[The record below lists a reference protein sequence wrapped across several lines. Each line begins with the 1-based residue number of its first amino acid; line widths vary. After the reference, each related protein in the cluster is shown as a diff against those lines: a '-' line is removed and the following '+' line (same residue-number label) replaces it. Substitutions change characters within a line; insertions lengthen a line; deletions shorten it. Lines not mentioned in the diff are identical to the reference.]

1 MADAPYIYL
10 GTASQ
15 FPTVITS
22 LGRRN
27 IVAGIDNIKQALT
40 ELLTTPIGSVFFN
53 RAWGSRLY
61 LLLFEPNDTI
71 LESLAISFVNLF
83 SYEIEGIF
91 VYFCIIYFLKNIQL
105 TFFFF
110 FASLI
115 FLFKKKRE
123 NEMFIFIY
131 FFCFVKL
138 PIVGGS
144 HFCFY

>member
-71 LESLAISFVNLF
+71 LESLAISFVKEAIDAFEPRVLF
-83 SYEIEGIF
+83 YGDITFVHDYDNKICYATISFDITATRKEGS
-91 VYFCIIYFLKNIQL
+91 VTL
-105 TFFFF
+105 T
-110 FASLI
+110 I
-115 FLFKKKRE
+115 NRTPNE
-123 NEMFIFIY
+123 NN
-131 FFCFVKL
+131 
-138 PIVGGS
+138 
-144 HFCFY
+144 